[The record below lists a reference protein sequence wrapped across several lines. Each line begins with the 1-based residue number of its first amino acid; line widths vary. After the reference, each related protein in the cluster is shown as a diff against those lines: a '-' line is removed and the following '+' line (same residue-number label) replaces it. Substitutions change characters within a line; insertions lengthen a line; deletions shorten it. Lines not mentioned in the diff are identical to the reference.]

1 MKGWILPFILKSL
14 MFIGIPGEKMKG
26 WRVNSHSDLKKSSY
40 KDFSK
45 IYYLYFYRNTATINF
60 YNKKIREQNAKQIF
74 LFRQA
79 CKAP

>member
-26 WRVNSHSDLKKSSY
+26 WRVKSYSDFKKSSY

-45 IYYLYFYRNTATINF
+45 IYHIYFYRNTATSIF
-60 YNKKIREQNAKQIF
+60 YNKEAREQNTQQIF
-74 LFRQA
+74 LFA
-79 CKAP
+79 K